1 MRRYLSMLLVVCM
14 LLVNCGIGFAA
25 TAANTQLSASDKI
38 LAVEMELYGMEQ
50 TGSLIERVSRVEFDM
65 YGEAHAQP
73 ILERIDSLYAE
84 VIGNPNSDAITFTM
98 RLNAVE
104 MVFMKGISDKPAKV
118 RLEDVERSVTGEV
131 STGPMVTRL
140 NNLVAMSFPDGNI
153 KVETVTLPKD
163 TLIKISIQKAM
174 DSKVTKAGEEVP
186 FKAEENIYI
195 GDKIVVAK
203 GSGGKAVVK
212 KVVKSSGFGRDARID
227 LDFKYLIA
235 VDGTHIKLGLGDI
248 AAKATKE
255 QLGAGAA
262 GVAGLLLFGPIG
274 AIGAIFVHGKELTV
288 PVGTMLYTQVFE
300 AVEIRGMV
308 LPQ

>member
-25 TAANTQLSASDKI
+25 TAPNTQLSASDKI

-131 STGPMVTRL
+131 GTGPMVTRL

-153 KVETVTLPKD
+153 KVERVTLPKD
-163 TLIKISIQKAM
+163 TLIKISIQKAL
-174 DSKVTKAGEEVP
+174 DSKETKAGEEVP

-195 GDKIVVAK
+195 GDKIVIAK

-248 AAKATKE
+248 AQKASKE

-262 GVAGLLLFGPIG
+262 GMAGLLLFGPIG
-274 AIGAIFVHGKELTV
+274 AIGAIFVHGKEITV
-288 PVGTMLYTQVFE
+288 PVGAMLYTQVFE